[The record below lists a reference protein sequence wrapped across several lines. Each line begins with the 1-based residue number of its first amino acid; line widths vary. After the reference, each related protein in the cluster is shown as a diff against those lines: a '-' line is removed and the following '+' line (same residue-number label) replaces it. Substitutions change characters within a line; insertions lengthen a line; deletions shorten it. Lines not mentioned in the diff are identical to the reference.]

1 MGTSGEGSLPQA
13 GDIREPGGTRQLPRE
28 NEALM
33 PTRTSLSP
41 FQGWKSCVPAQLWPG
56 EGRVSRLEC
65 LPASMATSI
74 VRFKAPSP
82 DPHLQLYQSR
92 SLGLSSSP
100 LGGGGR
106 GEVPESR
113 DKVRHRGAK
122 PWEGWLEEQKSQ
134 EEQRGRGRR
143 EREYEYT
150 L

>member
-1 MGTSGEGSLPQA
+1 MSGEGSLPQA
-13 GDIREPGGTRQLPRE
+13 GDIREPGGTRQLSRE

-65 LPASMATSI
+65 LPASVATSI
-74 VRFKAPSP
+74 VKFKAPSP
-82 DPHLQLYQSR
+82 DPHLQLYLERKSGAKFLP
-92 SLGLSSSP
+92 S
-100 LGGGGR
+100 GG
-106 GEVPESR
+106 VPESR
-113 DKVRHRGAK
+113 DKVRHRDAK
-122 PWEGWLEEQKSQ
+122 PWEGWLEEQKYQ
-134 EEQRGRGRR
+134 KEERGRGRR